1 MSARSGSL
9 SIVLWAFGL
18 ATTLLL
24 VGLWGRAVVHDQPT
38 IESTARSV
46 VDAEI
51 ASDRIYNWIGD
62 GLESSSDVDPETA
75 QLVMAEIE
83 QHPEVEAVVG
93 SLVDQFVGALFVAEG
108 DAVDIDLVGTLTPVV
123 PLFASA
129 LRGHG
134 ETIDDEAIAAALEE
148 AEKLDLS
155 TGDLATAVRVVD
167 DARSLLSVIVVLSTM
182 TLILTGGSA
191 VALSSDRPVMVRTL
205 ATRLVLSAISFAVLF
220 RVGSWV
226 LDPEGGGS
234 PVASG
239 GSVLLGSNAH
249 VFVLPGVVGALVA
262 AGVAVYVWRTRRR
275 RSSET
280 TSESSDDTREL
291 VRI

>member
-1 MSARSGSL
+1 M
-9 SIVLWAFGL
+9 LWAFGL

-38 IESTARSV
+38 IEATAHSI
-46 VDAEI
+46 VDAEL
-51 ASDRIYNWIGD
+51 ASDRIYRWVED
-62 GLESSSDVDPETA
+62 GLEASSDVDPETA
-75 QLVMAEIE
+75 QLVMTEIAD
-83 QHPEVEAVVG
+83 HPEVEAVVG

-108 DAVDIDLVGTLTPVV
+108 DAVDIDLAGTLTPVV
-123 PLFASA
+123 PLFAST

-134 ETIDDEAIAAALEE
+134 ETIDDEALAAALEE

-167 DARSLLSVIVVLSTM
+167 DARSLLSVIVVLSAI
-182 TLILTGGSA
+182 TLVLTGGSA
-191 VALSSDRPVMVRTL
+191 VALSSDRLVMVRTL

-234 PVASG
+234 PVATG

-249 VFVLPGVVGALVA
+249 VFVLPGAAGALVA
-262 AGVAVYVWRTRRR
+262 AGVAMYVWRSRRQ
-275 RSSET
+275 RSSGITAEAR
-280 TSESSDDTREL
+280 DDTREL